1 MNARLSLTP
10 ASAPGSAAEQDPNS
24 RLAGLLL
31 ELARCVDPDVAATL
45 PSRLD
50 SDPRLEAMR
59 GVLLQREQVALARL
73 EKKLDDPHEFADA
86 VGAVLPAAFARSAA
100 QHDQL
105 GQALAPS
112 VERAAQASIRKNP
125 GTMVD
130 ILYPVMG
137 PAIRKAIAE
146 TLDGTLQ
153 SLNQALKYGLSW
165 RGMKWRIEAWR
176 SGSTFADVVLRH
188 TATFRVEHLFLV
200 HRKAGL
206 LLAHVARDDATTR
219 DPQLVSAMLSA
230 IQDFVRDSF
239 DESASGATGG
249 RSIDSLRLGDLL
261 LWCEEGPSA
270 FLAAVIHGNPPPT
283 VRTKLG
289 ETLAAVHEQWGTAL
303 QEFEGDTA
311 PFEEAGERLRP
322 CLMSQTAQPQRRYSP
337 LLWFIPLALLAALGW
352 WLTQRIVEG
361 RRVDSY
367 VAALQEQPGIVVTG
381 AERRDGKWL
390 VSGLR
395 DPLAVPPEA
404 LLEPARL
411 DPSRVAGRWEPYQ
424 ALHPAII
431 LKRLKATLD
440 PPSTVSLSQDAGGIR
455 ATGNASQRWL
465 DKARAF
471 ALTLPAGAPTVDLSA
486 LKDVQDPDFIRL
498 RDAIQARLIHFDFSM
513 PRPAADQESKLD
525 ASAANMRELVQVARA
540 QGFPVKVTIVGHADA
555 TGKDTSNLALSIG
568 RAEVVR
574 SMLRARGV
582 DPGLLTV
589 RGAGPLE
596 PLQPGASEDEM
607 SMNRRVSFGVSTGD

>member
-31 ELARCVDPDVAATL
+31 ELARCVDPGVAATL

-73 EKKLDDPHEFADA
+73 EKKLDDPREFADA
-86 VGAVLPAAFARSAA
+86 VSAVLPAAFALAAA

-112 VERAAQASIRKNP
+112 VERATQVSIRKNP

-165 RGMKWRIEAWR
+165 RGLKWRIEAWR

-188 TATFRVEHLFLV
+188 TATFSVEHLFLV

-239 DESASGATGG
+239 DESASGATRG

-283 VRTKLG
+283 VRARLG
-289 ETLAAVHEQWGTAL
+289 ETLAAVHEHWGTAL

-311 PFEEAGERLRP
+311 AFEEASERLRP
-322 CLMSQTAQPQRRYSP
+322 CLLSQAAEPQRRYSP
-337 LLWFIPLALLAALGW
+337 LLWLIPLALLAALGW

-361 RRVDSY
+361 RRIDSY

-381 AERRDGKWL
+381 ADRRDGKWL

-424 ALHPAII
+424 ALHPAIM
-431 LKRLKATLD
+431 LKRLRATLD
-440 PPSTVSLSQDAGGIR
+440 PPSTVNLFQEAGGIR
-455 ATGNASQRWL
+455 ATGSASQRWL

-471 ALTLPAGAPTVDLSA
+471 TLTLPAGAPKVDLSA
-486 LKDVQDPDFIRL
+486 LTDVEDPDFIRL
-498 RDAIQARLIHFDFSM
+498 RDAIQARLIHFEFSM
-513 PRPAADQESKLD
+513 PRPAADQEGKLD
-525 ASAANMRELVQVARA
+525 AAAADMRELVQVART

-574 SMLRARGV
+574 SMLRTRGV

-596 PLQPGASEDEM
+596 PLRPGASEDEM
-607 SMNRRVSFGVSTGD
+607 SMNRRVSFGVSTTD